1 MKLFSKYFLAIV
13 AAGLL
18 FTACDDDDDFKAG
31 PAVDGQ
37 GYFFHSSGT
46 EITLDGTAN
55 SFDIIVGRSVSGE
68 AVSAAIQ
75 SSVTLTTSDGVVDA
89 SDVFNIPASV
99 SFAADQLEAT
109 LTIGYDPDEIGYE
122 TYSFA
127 LSLEG
132 TGETTPYGVANYSFT
147 AGIPE
152 PWVTLGYATFGD
164 DFFFYYTYQVELQQN
179 ELDPTQFRLVDPY
192 SEGLVKE
199 GYVDDGEAPSGTYL
213 TFRVLQ
219 PGEML
224 RDTQITVTGLVYFD
238 PYDTGYFH
246 PTYESDI
253 WVYHPSGF
261 TNWQTEDSWSHSKV
275 VSYASDG
282 VTPAIVQFAPIYYL
296 KDYGGYWNYTTYD
309 DIVTIVFPGAVISDY
324 STAVSYSGIYTDTDG
339 ATSAIANVS
348 LGADVAT
355 ARVAV
360 VEGKDASAALS
371 AVMSGTVDYTE
382 VTSSGN
388 VTIPFDG
395 SGDFTLIIVSYD
407 ASGEAQEYD
416 YKYFE
421 YYGGEGSPWTSLGM
435 CTYTDDFFT
444 TFWYVDNVSWEV
456 EIQENNDTPGL
467 YRLVYPYDG
476 KYPYNDPGDW
486 DTSST
491 YYMEINACDPDGVYI
506 TPQEIG
512 VDWAYGMISVSSMA
526 AYYMS
531 YGYSFDEVKDA
542 GYCGTM
548 VDGVITFPEDCLLIG
563 MADYYNGGWFTANS
577 YGAFKVVMPGASG
590 VKAKKVSAVRQT
602 ADKNVKTSAS
612 PLTRGQMLRKAPVSR
627 NAQLMK

>member
-1 MKLFSKYFLAIV
+1 MKLFSKYFLALV

-18 FTACDDDDDFKAG
+18 FAACDDDDDFSAG
-31 PAVDGQ
+31 PTVDGQ
-37 GYFFHSSGT
+37 GFFFHNSGT
-46 EITLDGTAN
+46 DFTLDASAT
-55 SFDIIVGRSVSGE
+55 SFDITVGRSVTGE
-68 AVSAAIQ
+68 AVSAAIE

-89 SDVFNIPASV
+89 SGAFSIPASV
-99 SFAADQLEAT
+99 YFEADQLEAT

-122 TYSFA
+122 TYSFN

-132 TGETTPYGVANYSFT
+132 TGNTTPYGVANYSFT

-152 PWVTLGYATFGD
+152 PWVSLGKATFHD
-164 DFFFYYTYQVELQQN
+164 DFFFYYDYQVELQQN

-192 SEGLVKE
+192 AEGLETE
-199 GYVDDGEAPSGTYL
+199 GYVSEASRGTYL
-213 TFRVLQ
+213 TFRVMQ

-224 RDTQITVTGLVYFD
+224 HDTQITTTGLVFFD
-238 PYDTGYFH
+238 PYDTGY
-246 PTYESDI
+246 YYSSYASELWI
-253 WVYHPSGF
+253 YHPSAF

-275 VSYASDG
+275 VSFASDG
-282 VTPAIVQFAPIYYL
+282 VTPAIVQLAPLYYL
-296 KDYGGYWNYTTYD
+296 PDYGGYWNYSTYD
-309 DIVTIVFPGAVISDY
+309 GMVTIVFPGAVISDY
-324 STAVSYSGIYTDTDG
+324 STSISYGGIYTDTNET
-339 ATSAIANVS
+339 TSAIANVS

-360 VEGKDASAALS
+360 VEGKDASAALD
-371 AVMSGTVDYTE
+371 AVLNGTVDYTE

-395 SGDFTLIIVSYD
+395 SGDFTLIVVSYD

-416 YKYFE
+416 YSYFE
-421 YYGGEGSPWTSLGM
+421 YYGGGGSPWTSLGM

-456 EIQENNDTPGL
+456 EIQENNDTQGL

-476 KYPYNDPGDW
+476 KYYYNDPGDW

-531 YGYSFDEVKDA
+531 AGYSFDEVKDA

-548 VDGVITFPEDCLLIG
+548 VNGVITFPEDCLLIG

-577 YGAFKVVMPGASG
+577 NGAFKVVMPGASG
-590 VKAKKVSAVRQT
+590 VKAKKVSAARQLSDKTVKAT
-602 ADKNVKTSAS
+602 ATPFS
-612 PLTRGQMLRKAPVSR
+612 RGQMLRNAPVR
-627 NAQLMK
+627 RDAKMMK